1 MMNAIEVN
9 KKKHNIPRHG
19 LLLCFFFAIIF
30 TKNRLTFYLCLF
42 LVRFAIFDFSDTP

>member
-30 TKNRLTFYLCLF
+30 TKNRLTFYTKTCLKS
-42 LVRFAIFDFSDTP
+42 LKDF